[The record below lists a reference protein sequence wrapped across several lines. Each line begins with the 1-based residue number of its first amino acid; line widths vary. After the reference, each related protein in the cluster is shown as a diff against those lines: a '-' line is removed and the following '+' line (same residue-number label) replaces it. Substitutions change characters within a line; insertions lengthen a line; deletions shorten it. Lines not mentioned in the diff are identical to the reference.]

1 MKFREARST
10 LNSPAARRD
19 EGRQC
24 FKSVSRGQSNKLT
37 LLRSNPFWD
46 EFKSQVCIKHN
57 TRTTIR
63 MTVTQGPSQRLLT
76 KSMSWEKNKIMKEF
90 KINLICWAEGS
101 SDSGINVITQII
113 M

>member
-101 SDSGINVITQII
+101 SDQV
-113 M
+113 